1 MADEQRNLTASFVAD
16 TSGFPPEI
24 DELIQKL
31 KSLNG
36 EFQDNQTKLK
46 ALERELK
53 EYQQK
58 LDELNRTTR
67 NGADANEAQLHRMHE
82 LSDSIANCNTQ
93 IGSLRAAQTNI
104 RSQINSTNREL
115 VAQQNA
121 LNGTR
126 TVLSEA
132 SDSARRFG
140 DVLKANLASSVVTAA
155 FQKTLSFFRSFVQEC
170 YNAGAA
176 FDSGMSQVAAI
187 SGATGSD
194 LEALT
199 DKAKAL
205 GSSTKFTATEAAEA
219 LNYMAM
225 AGWKTEDMLSGI
237 DGVLGLAAASGE
249 DLATTSDIVTDALS
263 AFGLSAKDCGHF
275 ADVLAA
281 ASSNANTNVSMMGE
295 TFKYAASIAGAMGYT
310 AEDTALAIG
319 LMANSGIKASQAGT
333 ALREIFTVTASDIK
347 VTGDAIGE
355 VIVKTQNADGTMREF
370 SDILTDLRAAF
381 SELTESEKSAAAESI
396 AGKNAMSGFLALMNA
411 GEADVQKLSDAI
423 ANCDG
428 MAASMAET
436 MQDNLQG
443 AVTKFNS
450 ALEGVQIAVYDKFK
464 DGCTDAVKIFTDAM
478 NDISASVENGGRLGD
493 SIENLGESFADAARE
508 IALIVKEDLP
518 DFIDGLSKAV
528 TFVIEFREEI
538 GAAAAGFVTFKSAMA
553 VGNIV
558 TAAISSFKK
567 LATTTREATSAQEG
581 FNAAASANPYGLI
594 AAGVGIAVGAITEFE
609 AHLDDCNEKTS
620 DLIYTVGKLTEATE
634 EYREKASTIGEI
646 SREFERITKSEED
659 NQKVTEQLRKLQ
671 DELVDK
677 FGYEAEGI
685 DLVTDA
691 YANQADILEQLNG
704 LKDQYNEYA
713 AKSAESGLE
722 MLKKAESNS
731 TAITIDSGMLK
742 NEQLFGE
749 LVSNPNLNVQKA
761 QSAAATG
768 VGNALSGLTGVAGV
782 LTKMIGGNKKTL
794 YLEGSFEER
803 ADDLREIYRYLTIE
817 KGLTASDP
825 TVAQVNELLKQM
837 EQNIQLEKQY
847 TDILNNSPTSN
858 AYDYDPNFVGPR
870 QLTGTSQ
877 KSSQSADAKAS
888 KTQDEDVKSLKTYD
902 EDAFNE
908 QKKLLDA
915 KHQAGYLSEQEYYD
929 QLKALRDKYLQEDT
943 LAWYNA
949 TAAINS
955 IYDKWTSAAVKS
967 TSTVKSSLDEVQTA
981 YKRTLEAIDA
991 EIERHNREK
1000 SDLEFQEQINAI
1012 DEKLNYGRLDDFSK
1026 YELEKERQRLIDE
1039 HNEVLY
1045 SRQAEDAKSLVSD
1058 AYDAQ
1063 QLLKNADY
1071 GTKEYTLAVGDY
1083 TEKLEELT
1091 TALRGIMGVQNN
1103 STTNNTSIDESTRNQ
1118 FVNVV
1123 LQAANR
1129 SNEQLVDELIKALH
1143 SGI

>member
-1 MADEQRNLTASFVAD
+1 
-16 TSGFPPEI
+16 
-24 DELIQKL
+24 
-31 KSLNG
+31 
-36 EFQDNQTKLK
+36 
-46 ALERELK
+46 
-53 EYQQK
+53 
-58 LDELNRTTR
+58 
-67 NGADANEAQLHRMHE
+67 
-82 LSDSIANCNTQ
+82 
-93 IGSLRAAQTNI
+93 
-104 RSQINSTNREL
+104 
-115 VAQQNA
+115 
-121 LNGTR
+121 
-126 TVLSEA
+126 
-132 SDSARRFG
+132 
-140 DVLKANLASSVVTAA
+140 
-155 FQKTLSFFRSFVQEC
+155 
-170 YNAGAA
+170 
-176 FDSGMSQVAAI
+176 
-187 SGATGSD
+187 
-194 LEALT
+194 
-199 DKAKAL
+199 
-205 GSSTKFTATEAAEA
+205 
-219 LNYMAM
+219 
-225 AGWKTEDMLSGI
+225 
-237 DGVLGLAAASGE
+237 
-249 DLATTSDIVTDALS
+249 
-263 AFGLSAKDCGHF
+263 
-275 ADVLAA
+275 
-281 ASSNANTNVSMMGE
+281 
-295 TFKYAASIAGAMGYT
+295 
-310 AEDTALAIG
+310 
-319 LMANSGIKASQAGT
+319 
-333 ALREIFTVTASDIK
+333 
-347 VTGDAIGE
+347 
-355 VIVKTQNADGTMREF
+355 
-370 SDILTDLRAAF
+370 
-381 SELTESEKSAAAESI
+381 
-396 AGKNAMSGFLALMNA
+396 
-411 GEADVQKLSDAI
+411 
-423 ANCDG
+423 
-428 MAASMAET
+428 
-436 MQDNLQG
+436 
-443 AVTKFNS
+443 
-450 ALEGVQIAVYDKFK
+450 
-464 DGCTDAVKIFTDAM
+464 
-478 NDISASVENGGRLGD
+478 
-493 SIENLGESFADAARE
+493 
-508 IALIVKEDLP
+508 
-518 DFIDGLSKAV
+518 
-528 TFVIEFREEI
+528 
-538 GAAAAGFVTFKSAMA
+538 
-553 VGNIV
+553 
-558 TAAISSFKK
+558 
-567 LATTTREATSAQEG
+567 
-581 FNAAASANPYGLI
+581 
-594 AAGVGIAVGAITEFE
+594 
-609 AHLDDCNEKTS
+609 
-620 DLIYTVGKLTEATE
+620 
-634 EYREKASTIGEI
+634 
-646 SREFERITKSEED
+646 
-659 NQKVTEQLRKLQ
+659 
-671 DELVDK
+671 
-677 FGYEAEGI
+677 
-685 DLVTDA
+685 
-691 YANQADILEQLNG
+691 
-704 LKDQYNEYA
+704 
-713 AKSAESGLE
+713 
-722 MLKKAESNS
+722 
-731 TAITIDSGMLK
+731 MLK